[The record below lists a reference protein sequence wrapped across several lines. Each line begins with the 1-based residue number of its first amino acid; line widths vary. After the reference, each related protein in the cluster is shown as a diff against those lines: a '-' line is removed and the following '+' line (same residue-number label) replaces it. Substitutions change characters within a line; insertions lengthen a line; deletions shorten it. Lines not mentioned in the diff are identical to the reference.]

1 MKKLS
6 SEVSLIELLVFIML
20 FGALAMVVSV
30 SFSTAHDQSN
40 NTKTSFSQ
48 QLDFRE

>member
-6 SEVSLIELLVFIML
+6 SEFSLMELLVFITL

-30 SFSTAHDQSN
+30 SFSTAHGQEN
-40 NTKTSFSQ
+40 NTQTSFSQ